1 MKYIHVPHVISLIIN
16 DNLLKCVCITKFGA
30 YYTLIF
36 DKIYILFTIH
46 VFYTV
51 INCGNMYLYLSFMLF
66 TVLKDEFRV
75 EPKDTKV
82 AQGQTALLECSP
94 PKGHPD
100 PMVVWK
106 KDGEDVH
113 IDSTTRYV

>member
-1 MKYIHVPHVISLIIN
+1 M
-16 DNLLKCVCITKFGA
+16 
-30 YYTLIF
+30 YTLIF
-36 DKIYILFTIH
+36 F
-46 VFYTV
+46 
-51 INCGNMYLYLSFMLF
+51 INNYCLF

-82 AQGQTALLECSP
+82 AQGQTALMECSP

-106 KDGEDVH
+106 KDREDVH
-113 IDSTTRYV
+113 IDSMTRYTWSIIYYMYSKAFPIHF

>member
-1 MKYIHVPHVISLIIN
+1 MTTKYAL
-16 DNLLKCVCITKFGA
+16 T
-30 YYTLIF
+30 T
-36 DKIYILFTIH
+36 IYI
-46 VFYTV
+46 Y
-51 INCGNMYLYLSFMLF
+51 NYCLF

-82 AQGQTALLECSP
+82 AQGQTALMECSP

-106 KDGEDVH
+106 KDREDVH
-113 IDSTTRYV
+113 IDSMTRYMLCILSNYICSKAIPIQF

>member
-1 MKYIHVPHVISLIIN
+1 M
-16 DNLLKCVCITKFGA
+16 CVCVFFFKRASEFVDI
-30 YYTLIF
+30 YTTCF
-36 DKIYILFTIH
+36 LFC
-46 VFYTV
+46 FA
-51 INCGNMYLYLSFMLF
+51 
-66 TVLKDEFRV
+66 VLKDEFRV

-113 IDSTTRYV
+113 IDSTTRYVRQ

>member
-1 MKYIHVPHVISLIIN
+1 MYN
-16 DNLLKCVCITKFGA
+16 
-30 YYTLIF
+30 
-36 DKIYILFTIH
+36 ILFDETKIFFTIN
-46 VFYTV
+46 VFYTA
-51 INCGNMYLYLSFMLF
+51 INCRNIYLYLSFILF
-66 TVLKDEFRV
+66 IVLKDEFRV

>member
-1 MKYIHVPHVISLIIN
+1 MTNVIYSAVIIR
-16 DNLLKCVCITKFGA
+16 
-30 YYTLIF
+30 
-36 DKIYILFTIH
+36 
-46 VFYTV
+46 
-51 INCGNMYLYLSFMLF
+51 GNRYLYLSYMLF
-66 TVLKDEFRV
+66 AVLKDEFRV